1 MHAYDESY
9 LNEILET
16 QGKHFEEVQ
25 DYVPNIDMENF
36 VYEYMNSKTR
46 KYVDSAQAYVCTL
59 DAKNLWN
66 YFCTVDSFNPISG
79 KSILGFAINWIGQ
92 FYAYFQWFYNIS
104 SQKVLELVP
113 LDFIRM
119 AYNGL
124 HDLELDLAVQKVGE
138 QLGLQ

>member
-9 LNEILET
+9 LNEIVET
-16 QGKHFEEVQ
+16 QGKLFEEVQ

-36 VYEYMNSKTR
+36 VCEYMNSKTR

-59 DAKNLWN
+59 DAKNLWD
-66 YFCTVDSFNPISG
+66 YFCTVDSFKPTFG

-113 LDFIRM
+113 LDFIKV

-124 HDLELDLAVQKVGE
+124 HDLELDLAVKKVGE

>member
-9 LNEILET
+9 LNEIVET
-16 QGKHFEEVQ
+16 QGKLFEEVQ
-25 DYVPNIDMENF
+25 DYIPNIDMENF

-59 DAKNLWN
+59 DARNLWD
-66 YFCTVDSFNPISG
+66 YFCTVDSFKPTFG

-104 SQKVLELVP
+104 SQNVLELVP
-113 LDFIRM
+113 LDFIKV

-124 HDLELDLAVQKVGE
+124 HDLELDLAVKKVGE